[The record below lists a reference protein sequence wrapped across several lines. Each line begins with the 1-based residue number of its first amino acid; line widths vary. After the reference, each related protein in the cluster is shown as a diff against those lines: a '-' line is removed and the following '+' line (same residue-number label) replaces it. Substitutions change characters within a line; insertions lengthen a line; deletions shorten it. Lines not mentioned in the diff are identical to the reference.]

1 VGGGEIHDTAIVLS
15 KFEVPLLLEMF
26 GVLPR
31 PETPQARFS
40 VYFLANFDNP
50 SQIPT
55 AMFLGIDGCS
65 FD

>member
-1 VGGGEIHDTAIVLS
+1 MGGGEIHDAAIVLS

-31 PETPQARFS
+31 PETPQVRFS

-55 AMFLGIDGCS
+55 EMFLGIDGCS